1 MKLMCLI
8 FLLTTSISC
17 KSGQTQDETINWQE
31 YEKII
36 DSVLH
41 STPIQDMKLFVKLQN
56 ETYKQVFD
64 VTRIEEEK
72 YVSIIKVIITSKIR
86 LYIEEPFSESGDWN
100 NEYVYV
106 FNETGKLKI
115 LIRKSSFFNSVCTDK
130 ILTEKEI
137 FVNEAGSLIK
147 RDYEIFDENGIVI
160 TDTTNCIFNYRFNYP
175 VYTDYFE
182 IPVIKK
188 YRSTLS
194 K

>member
-1 MKLMCLI
+1 MCLI